1 MKGSFDA
8 QISKG
13 RWWAVVPIL
22 WILLLSWL
30 VFFDRLGSTGL
41 LDETEPLFVE
51 AARQMTVTGNWITPY
66 FNEVTRFDKPPLI
79 YWLMAI
85 GFKTIGVNEWAARL
99 PSALAATLLTA
110 FCFHILNV
118 HTQPKPE
125 PIDKHLPLIPPR
137 AADYPQGGTD
147 HRSSRSS
154 LIPYLGSA
162 ICALNLQSFFFGRLG
177 YSDMVLSVCFGG
189 SLFAFFLGYL
199 QVDRPQ
205 FQARFYLAF
214 YILMALAV
222 LTKGPVGIVLPGA
235 IVLLFLFCV
244 GKLREG
250 LRELRLLPGM
260 LIFLGLSVPWYVA
273 AYLQNGAAFI
283 DSFFGVHN
291 VDRFTRVVNQHQGPW
306 YFHILIVL
314 AGFFP
319 WSIYL
324 PAAIGHFSRQNWRQK
339 PRSQHLGLFALIWF
353 GVVLVFFTI
362 AVTKYITYT
371 LPLVPAAAILVAL
384 WWEYQMQTQPRS
396 WAFKLSVYVSLALC
410 LTLAIC
416 AFYSPNWLDSDPSM
430 PNLGDRIRQ
439 AKLNWVGLFIWL
451 GGAIAGTILILRHR
465 IQQFWSV
472 HLITYAAFIL
482 LFVTPVFGVIDI
494 ERQLPLRKVAETVVQ
509 IRHTDES
516 IVMATNSFEKPS
528 LVFYTQQ
535 PILFLNRARK
545 LPPYLEELRQKKQ
558 RSSLVITTS
567 STLQEA
573 KISPQQ
579 YEMLKQVG
587 VYQIIR
593 FSGQ

>member
-1 MKGSFDA
+1 MNP
-8 QISKG
+8 QIFGQKLPPWII
-13 RWWAVVPIL
+13 RLLPIV
-22 WILLLSWL
+22 WIFLLSCL

-79 YWLMAI
+79 YWLIAI
-85 GFKTIGVNEWAARL
+85 GFKAIGVNEWAARL
-99 PSALAATLLTA
+99 PSALAGTLLPA
-110 FCFHILNV
+110 FCFHILNI
-118 HTQPKPE
+118 HRKANE
-125 PIDKHLPLIPPR
+125 PH
-137 AADYPQGGTD
+137 
-147 HRSSRSS
+147 SS
-154 LIPYLGSA
+154 LLTPHSSLPYLGSA

-205 FQARFYLAF
+205 LQARFYLTF
-214 YILMALAV
+214 YALMALAV

-250 LRELRLLPGM
+250 LRELKLLPGM
-260 LIFLGLSVPWYVA
+260 LIFLGLSVPWYGA
-273 AYLQNGAAFI
+273 AYLQNGAAFV

-291 VDRFTRVVNQHQGPW
+291 VDRFTSVVNQHQGPW

-324 PAAIGHFSRQNWRQK
+324 PAAIGHFARQNWRQK
-339 PRSQHLGLFALIWF
+339 PRSQHLGLLALIWF
-353 GVVLVFFTI
+353 GVVLGFFTI

-384 WWEYQMQTQPRS
+384 WWDYQMQTQSKS

-410 LTLAIC
+410 LTLAVC

-430 PNLGDRIRQ
+430 PNLGERIRQ
-439 AKLNWVGLFIWL
+439 AKLDWVGLLIWL
-451 GGAIAGTILILRHR
+451 GGAIAGTILIFQHK
-465 IQQFWSV
+465 IQRFWSV
-472 HLITYAAFIL
+472 QLITYAAFIL

-509 IRHTDES
+509 IRQADEP

-535 PILFLNRARK
+535 PIVFLNRARK
-545 LPPYLEELRQKKQ
+545 LPPYLEEFRQKKQ
-558 RSSLVITTS
+558 RSILVITTS

-573 KISPQQ
+573 QISPQQ

-587 VYQIIR
+587 VYQVVR
-593 FSGQ
+593 FLGR

>member
-1 MKGSFDA
+1 MKGSFNA

-13 RWWAVVPIL
+13 GWQAIVPIL

-30 VFFDRLGSTGL
+30 VFFHRLGNTGL

-85 GFKTIGVNEWAARL
+85 AFKTIGVNEWAARL
-99 PSALAATLLTA
+99 PSALSGMLLTGC
-110 FCFHILNV
+110 CFHILNV
-118 HTQPKPE
+118 HTQPKP
-125 PIDKHLPLIPPR
+125 DKTH
-137 AADYPQGGTD
+137 
-147 HRSSRSS
+147 SS
-154 LIPYLGSA
+154 LLTPHSSLPYLGSA

-177 YSDMVLSVCFGG
+177 YSDMLLSVCFGG

-199 QVDRPQ
+199 RVDRPQ
-205 FQARFYLAF
+205 LQARYYLAF
-214 YILMALAV
+214 YVLMALAV

-235 IVLLFLFCV
+235 IVLLFLICV

-250 LRELRLLPGM
+250 LRELKLLPGM

-273 AYLQNGAAFI
+273 AYVQNGAVFV

-353 GVVLVFFTI
+353 GVVLGFFTI

-371 LPLVPAAAILVAL
+371 LPLVPAGAILVAL
-384 WWEYQMQTQPRS
+384 WWEHQIQTQSKS

-410 LTLAIC
+410 LTLAAC
-416 AFYSPNWLDSDPSM
+416 VFYSPNWLDSDPSM
-430 PNLGDRIRQ
+430 PNLGAQIRQ
-439 AKLNWVGLFIWL
+439 AKLDWVGLLIWL
-451 GGAIAGTILILRHR
+451 GGAIVGTILILQHK
-465 IQQFWSV
+465 IQRFWSV
-472 HLITYAAFIL
+472 HLVTYAAFIL

-509 IRHTDES
+509 IRQADEP

-528 LVFYTQQ
+528 LVFYTRE
-535 PILFLNRARK
+535 PIVFLNRARK
-545 LPPYLEELRQKKQ
+545 LPPYLEELRQKKL
-558 RSSLVITTS
+558 RSILVITTS

-573 KISPQQ
+573 KIPRQQ
-579 YEMLKQVG
+579 YEMLEQVG

-593 FSGQ
+593 FSGR